1 MSRTHRQHGCP
12 GPRNRHRD
20 LHLAHGRGA
29 PTCATDFAKALP
41 TTGRLV
47 VHGKGAITFT
57 LAEGPRCVGYGAGP
71 PEPQNEPQELT
82 ITGGTGLFAT
92 ASGSGKLEA
101 RALVGG
107 AGTET
112 LTGTLEVPG
121 LTFDVTPPTLS
132 GATAK
137 TVRVAEKGAKTAR
150 VTFMVTATDDVD
162 DSRPV
167 SCQPKSGS
175 RFKVGKTTVRC
186 ETSDSSG
193 NTGKAAFV
201 VTVKPRR

>member
-1 MSRTHRQHGCP
+1 MSGWRAIGANECRARTGNTVVRGLGTVTETYTWP
-12 GPRNRHRD
+12 MGVGP
-20 LHLAHGRGA
+20 

-101 RALVGG
+101 RALAGG

-137 TVRVAEKGAKTAR
+137 TVRVAER
-150 VTFMVTATDDVD
+150 ER
-162 DSRPV
+162 RP
-167 SCQPKSGS
+167 P
-175 RFKVGKTTVRC
+175 
-186 ETSDSSG
+186 
-193 NTGKAAFV
+193 A
-201 VTVKPRR
+201 